1 MTVGQI
7 FTKIGTF
14 IENRQI
20 FMLLNCNCAKLA
32 NFEKFL
38 RMHRGAVFSWTQCMI
53 PNKYVLNNGLTA
65 QFMDTV
71 ITYIRIVFIT
81 LSS

>member
-1 MTVGQI
+1 MTVGLI

-32 NFEKFL
+32 NFEKF
-38 RMHRGAVFSWTQCMI
+38 
-53 PNKYVLNNGLTA
+53 
-65 QFMDTV
+65 
-71 ITYIRIVFIT
+71 
-81 LSS
+81 

>member
-7 FTKIGTF
+7 FTEIGTF

-32 NFEKFL
+32 NFEDFKTCLGAGRSVF
-38 RMHRGAVFSWTQCMI
+38 RGHSVYQ
-53 PNKYVLNNGLTA
+53 VLTG
-65 QFMDTV
+65 V
-71 ITYIRIVFIT
+71 EIRYFT
-81 LSS
+81 R